1 MKKKKVLGIG
11 NALVDAVVKLPSDEL
26 LQTLNLSKGGMQ
38 LVDADRSKKVLN
50 AIENLTPR
58 LTAGGS
64 AANAISG
71 ISYLGIETGFIGMV
85 GKDTEGDLFIDA
97 MSKQGTE
104 PMFFKSDT
112 TSTGIAAT
120 LVSQDGERTFATY
133 LGAAVEMTANKLS
146 SNIFKDYNIFHI
158 EGFLVSNQD
167 LIHKAIALA
176 KENGCTISI
185 DLGSYNTVEEN
196 HSFLKDILP
205 QIDLVFAN
213 EEESFAYTHDRDPLN
228 ALNIFSEMCAY
239 SIVKVGK
246 HGAYLKHNN
255 KVYKFSTNNAK
266 CIDTTGAGDL
276 FAAGFLAGLAQGK
289 TMEECG
295 FMATLLAENIIGVM
309 GAKMSDE
316 QWNNIRRQIK

>member
-26 LQTLNLSKGGMQ
+26 LQTLGLAKGGMQ
-38 LVDADRSKKVLN
+38 LVDADRSKKVLK
-50 AIENLTPR
+50 AIENLTPQ

-71 ISYLGIETGFIGMV
+71 MSYLGIATGFIGMV
-85 GKDTEGDLFIDA
+85 GKDTTGDLFIDA

-104 PMFFKSDT
+104 PLFFRSDI

-133 LGAAVEMTANKLS
+133 LGAAVEMTSDKLS
-146 SNIFKDYNIFHI
+146 LNIFKDYDIFHI

-167 LIHKAIALA
+167 LIRKAIALA

-196 HSFLKDILP
+196 HAFLKDILP
-205 QIDLVFAN
+205 LTDIVFAN
-213 EEESFAYTHDRDPLN
+213 EEESFAYTHERDPLK
-228 ALNIFSEMCAY
+228 ALNIFSETCAF
-239 SIVKVGK
+239 SIVKMGK
-246 HGAYLKHNN
+246 HGAFLKHED

-266 CIDTTGAGDL
+266 CVDTTGAGDL
-276 FAAGFLAGLAQGK
+276 FAAGFLSGLARGK
-289 TMEECG
+289 SMEECG

-316 QWNNIRRQIK
+316 QWNSIREKIK